1 MEKMAMVFG
10 NCSTPITL
18 VVTDPLSVNSWSL
31 TVMNEVPGPLP
42 VLGAA
47 AAFGYSRRIRRRHA
61 TSRGRA
67 DQSGRSGRSAQRPLP

>member
-10 NCSTPITL
+10 NCSTPMTL

-31 TVMNEVPGPLP
+31 TVMNEVPRPLP

-47 AAFGYSRRIRRRHA
+47 AAFGYSRRIRRRLA
-61 TSRGRA
+61 TSRPQA
-67 DQSGRSGRSAQRPLP
+67 

>member
-1 MEKMAMVFG
+1 MVFG
-10 NCSTPITL
+10 NCSTPMTL

>member
-1 MEKMAMVFG
+1 MVFG

>member
-10 NCSTPITL
+10 NCSTPMTL

-42 VLGAA
+42 VL
-47 AAFGYSRRIRRRHA
+47 
-61 TSRGRA
+61 
-67 DQSGRSGRSAQRPLP
+67 

>member
-1 MEKMAMVFG
+1 MVFG

-31 TVMNEVPGPLP
+31 TVMNEVPRPLP